1 MAEVEMTVEL
11 GASAEQVWRLVGGF
25 DSLSRWHP
33 AVASSLVGQ
42 EGGRTVRRLGLH
54 GGGTIIEALEHHDG
68 AARRYTYSILDGPLP
83 VANYRSELSVDEQGG
98 ERCRVRWSSRFE
110 PDGVPEPEAVE
121 TIRGI
126 YKAGLDT
133 LRERFGG

>member
-11 GASAEQVWRLVGGF
+11 GASAERVWQLVGDF
-25 DSLSRWHP
+25 DALSRWHP
-33 AVASSLVGQ
+33 AVASSRVSR
-42 EGGRTVRRLGLH
+42 EGGRTLRRLGLH
-54 GGGTIIEALEHHDG
+54 GGGTIIEALEHHDE
-68 AARRYTYSILDGPLP
+68 AAHRYTYSILDAPLP
-83 VANYRSELSVDEQGG
+83 VANYRSELSVEEQGG

-126 YKAGLDT
+126 YKAGLDALT
-133 LRERFGG
+133 GRFGS